1 MTNADLDAAYTHL
14 CQTLTLQGEAQT
26 QAFLARLAI
35 LALARSPS
43 GEAAMA
49 LIEAAAVPN
58 ATPAAQA

>member
-1 MTNADLDAAYTHL
+1 MTNAELDTAYTHL
-14 CQTLTLQGEAQT
+14 CQTLTLQGEAQA

-49 LIEAAAVPN
+49 LIDAAA
-58 ATPAAQA
+58 ADTSAQ

>member
-1 MTNADLDAAYTHL
+1 MTNTELDAAYTHL
-14 CQTLTLQGEAQT
+14 CQTLTLQGEAQA

-49 LIEAAAVPN
+49 LIDAAA
-58 ATPAAQA
+58 ADTSAQ